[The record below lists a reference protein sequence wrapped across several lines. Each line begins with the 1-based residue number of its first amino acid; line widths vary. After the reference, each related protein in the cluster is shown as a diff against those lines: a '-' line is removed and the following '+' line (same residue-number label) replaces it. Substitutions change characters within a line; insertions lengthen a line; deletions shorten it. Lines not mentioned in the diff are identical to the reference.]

1 MSRMPREISD
11 NETDRPLRRDAV
23 RNRELILE
31 TAAAV
36 FAEHGIEAGYD
47 EIARRA
53 GIGVGTVYRRFP
65 ERAEL
70 VRALFQSRVEEIVSI
85 AEQAARM
92 PDAFEAL
99 AWFLEKSLERQV
111 TDRGLKEVMA
121 GTITQDDHRMI
132 GPDRLA
138 PILADVLLRAQ
149 AEGTLRADVGVTD
162 LGAQLMLVELD
173 VHAGPAPALAALPGA
188 AHGRTARSSRAR
200 RPAARAAPGRGAA
213 RPHVQ
218 PAGSLTLRGTRKSGF
233 VRIWVCPPGSGQTQ
247 VSPNR

>member
-162 LGAQLMLVELD
+162 LGAQLMLLSSMSTPVQPQLWRRYL
-173 VHAGPAPALAALPGA
+173 ALLMDGL
-188 AHGRTARSSRAR
+188 RAR
-200 RPAARAAPGRGAA
+200 PDLRPLPQTPPAEEAMHVLMCNLQGR
-213 RPHVQ
+213 
-218 PAGSLTLRGTRKSGF
+218 
-233 VRIWVCPPGSGQTQ
+233 
-247 VSPNR
+247 